1 MPFMITSAEME
12 HLKKLARLELSGEET
27 EQIQLEMNKILSY
40 FEKLQELDTEG
51 VEEMQ
56 RPIDLVNVF
65 RDDVVGDMFPHET
78 AMGLSVEQEEGFFKV
93 PRVVE

>member
-1 MPFMITSAEME
+1 MLSMITSAEME

-40 FEKLQELDTEG
+40 FDKLQELDTEG

-65 RDDVVGDMFPHET
+65 RDDVVGDMFTHET
-78 AMGLSVEQEEGFFKV
+78 AMGVSVEQEEGFFKV